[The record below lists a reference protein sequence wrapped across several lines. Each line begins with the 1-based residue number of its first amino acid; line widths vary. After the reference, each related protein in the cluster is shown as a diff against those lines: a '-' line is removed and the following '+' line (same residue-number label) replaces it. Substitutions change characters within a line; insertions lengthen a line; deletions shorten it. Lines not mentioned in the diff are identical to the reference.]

1 MVLNLFFKFRFILVL
16 ACLKNYKRH
25 DAKFCSVKC
34 FERVH
39 VLQMSP
45 VHVLQMSPVHVLQM
59 SPVHVLQMSPVH
71 VLQMSP
77 VHVLQMSP
85 VHVLQMS
92 PVHVLQMSPVHVLQM
107 SPVHVLQ
114 MSPVQ
119 VLQNESS
126 PCFTNE
132 SSPGFTSPVQSM
144 FYNMPEK
151 VHHACSYP
159 CPYQLLATFNLISPI
174 SHFKVK
180 FGMHLETL
188 ALNASA
194 GANSKFSLPNFI
206 IPLRVV
212 GKVHRH

>member
-1 MVLNLFFKFRFILVL
+1 MLNLFFKFRFILVL

-39 VLQMSP
+39 VLQMSPVQLQMSP

-92 PVHVLQMSPVHVLQM
+92 PVPG
-107 SPVHVLQ
+107 PVHVLQ

-144 FYNMPEK
+144 FYNMPK
-151 VHHACSYP
+151 AQWSSA
-159 CPYQLLATFNLISPI
+159 LFNIQNGGFTLSMHSNQMFCGIS
-174 SHFKVK
+174 
-180 FGMHLETL
+180 LT
-188 ALNASA
+188 SA
-194 GANSKFSLPNFI
+194 I
-206 IPLRVV
+206 YI
-212 GKVHRH
+212 

>member
-1 MVLNLFFKFRFILVL
+1 MLNLFFKFRFILVL

-85 VHVLQMS
+85 V
-92 PVHVLQMSPVHVLQM
+92 
-107 SPVHVLQ
+107 
-114 MSPVQ
+114 Q

-144 FYNMPEK
+144 FYNMPTRTCNT
-151 VHHACSYP
+151 CS
-159 CPYQLLATFNLISPI
+159 QASVNMESDFTSIFLTHRKERFKTTSPI
-174 SHFKVK
+174 KQPPKIIKMTFV
-180 FGMHLETL
+180 
-188 ALNASA
+188 AS
-194 GANSKFSLPNFI
+194 LT
-206 IPLRVV
+206 
-212 GKVHRH
+212 

>member
-1 MVLNLFFKFRFILVL
+1 MLNLFFKFRFILVL

-85 VHVLQMS
+85 V
-92 PVHVLQMSPVHVLQM
+92 
-107 SPVHVLQ
+107 
-114 MSPVQ
+114 Q

-132 SSPGFTSPVQSM
+132 SSPGFTSPVQSNKGR
-144 FYNMPEK
+144 FRSK
-151 VHHACSYP
+151 
-159 CPYQLLATFNLISPI
+159 PI
-174 SHFKVK
+174 RAFVYI
-180 FGMHLETL
+180 F
-188 ALNASA
+188 ALDQSECA
-194 GANSKFSLPNFI
+194 KC
-206 IPLRVV
+206 
-212 GKVHRH
+212 

>member
-1 MVLNLFFKFRFILVL
+1 MLNLFLKFRFILVL

-92 PVHVLQMSPVHVLQM
+92 PV
-107 SPVHVLQ
+107 
-114 MSPVQ
+114 Q
-119 VLQNESS
+119 VLQ
-126 PCFTNE
+126 
-132 SSPGFTSPVQSM
+132 VQSTPA
-144 FYNMPEK
+144 FTTCQTSQALVKSYKYN
-151 VHHACSYP
+151 
-159 CPYQLLATFNLISPI
+159 QISWD
-174 SHFKVK
+174 FCNVCV
-180 FGMHLETL
+180 EC
-188 ALNASA
+188 
-194 GANSKFSLPNFI
+194 
-206 IPLRVV
+206 
-212 GKVHRH
+212 

>member
-1 MVLNLFFKFRFILVL
+1 MLNLFFKFRFILVL

-92 PVHVLQMSPVHVLQM
+92 PV
-107 SPVHVLQ
+107 
-114 MSPVQ
+114 Q

-144 FYNMPEK
+144 FYNMPVAKARQTGKFKLILAGQK
-151 VHHACSYP
+151 V
-159 CPYQLLATFNLISPI
+159 
-174 SHFKVK
+174 
-180 FGMHLETL
+180 MDRLEIYK
-188 ALNASA
+188 AL
-194 GANSKFSLPNFI
+194 K
-206 IPLRVV
+206 LR
-212 GKVHRH
+212 

>member
-1 MVLNLFFKFRFILVL
+1 MYRFHKTLNRIDLLNLFFKFRFILVL

-92 PVHVLQMSPVHVLQM
+92 PVHVLQMSPV
-107 SPVHVLQ
+107 
-114 MSPVQ
+114 Q
-119 VLQNESS
+119 VLQVQSS
-126 PCFTNE
+126 PCFTTCHLC
-132 SSPGFTSPVQSM
+132 GGLT
-144 FYNMPEK
+144 
-151 VHHACSYP
+151 H
-159 CPYQLLATFNLISPI
+159 LR
-174 SHFKVK
+174 HF
-180 FGMHLETL
+180 
-188 ALNASA
+188 
-194 GANSKFSLPNFI
+194 
-206 IPLRVV
+206 
-212 GKVHRH
+212 

>member
-1 MVLNLFFKFRFILVL
+1 MLNLFFKFRFILVL

-85 VHVLQMS
+85 VQVLQMS
-92 PVHVLQMSPVHVLQM
+92 PVHVLQISPVQ
-107 SPVHVLQ
+107 VLQ

-119 VLQNESS
+119 VLQVQSS
-126 PCFTNE
+126 PCFTTCPLDIA
-132 SSPGFTSPVQSM
+132 SSETIIFLEISFLKIVKKSI
-144 FYNMPEK
+144 F
-151 VHHACSYP
+151 
-159 CPYQLLATFNLISPI
+159 LLNISCLIFDSTKTI
-174 SHFKVK
+174 R
-180 FGMHLETL
+180 LL
-188 ALNASA
+188 ALNFYEMIVDQIS
-194 GANSKFSLPNFI
+194 SS
-206 IPLRVV
+206 
-212 GKVHRH
+212 

>member
-92 PVHVLQMSPVHVLQM
+92 PV
-107 SPVHVLQ
+107 
-114 MSPVQ
+114 Q

-144 FYNMPEK
+144 FYNMPTLTVYFCFVPRRNET
-151 VHHACSYP
+151 VLYLVSNIVEQVIQSFASI
-159 CPYQLLATFNLISPI
+159 LAETSITFW
-174 SHFKVK
+174 
-180 FGMHLETL
+180 
-188 ALNASA
+188 
-194 GANSKFSLPNFI
+194 I
-206 IPLRVV
+206 I
-212 GKVHRH
+212 